1 MYVYSLP
8 PLISS
13 PMSIGIKAGAKTG
26 LSAVICGLLFLVSMF
41 MSPIFQQ
48 VPHAGTSPVL
58 LVIGTMLFQNV
69 NRIDW
74 SDIKDAAPA
83 FCVLFFIPFMY
94 SVVEGV
100 LMGYYTYLL
109 IGLFTGDLMQSCIGI
124 VKDYRPAL
132 LESFQNKGSYIRW
145 FYITIFA

>member
-1 MYVYSLP
+1 MLS
-8 PLISS
+8 PLIFSS
-13 PMSIGIKAGAKTG
+13 MSIGIKAGAKTG
-26 LSAVICGLLFLVSMF
+26 LSAVVCGLLFLVSMF

-109 IGLFTGDLMQSCIGI
+109 IGLFTGDLMQNCIGI

-132 LESFQNKGSYIRW
+132 LESFQNKGSYIHW
-145 FYITIFA
+145 FYIIISA